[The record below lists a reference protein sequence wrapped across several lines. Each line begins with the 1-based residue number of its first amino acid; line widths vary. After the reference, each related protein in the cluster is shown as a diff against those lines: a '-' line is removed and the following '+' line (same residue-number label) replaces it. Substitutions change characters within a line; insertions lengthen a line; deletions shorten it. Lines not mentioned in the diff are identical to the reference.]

1 MYTRGLSR
9 RRVSDKHAGQPAE
22 SGDAVNNMSGA
33 LGYGGQT
40 IYLYDSSVVVRVA

>member
-1 MYTRGLSR
+1 
-9 RRVSDKHAGQPAE
+9 
-22 SGDAVNNMSGA
+22 MSGA